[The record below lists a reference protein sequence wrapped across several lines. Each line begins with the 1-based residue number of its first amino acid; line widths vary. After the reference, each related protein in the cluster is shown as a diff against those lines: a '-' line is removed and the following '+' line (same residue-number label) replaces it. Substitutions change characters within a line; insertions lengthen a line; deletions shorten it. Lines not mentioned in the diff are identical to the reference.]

1 MLVDTLGLIWGLAI
15 TAADVQ
21 DRDAVPQL
29 LRRAWENL
37 PRLQIIWADGAY
49 AGELVDWVHAA
60 CGWILSIVKRT
71 EPGFVVLP
79 KRWIVER
86 TFAWLGRF
94 RRLSKD
100 YEQRTDVS
108 ETMILLA
115 MITVMARRQGRV
127 LITRPVSGY
136 Q

>member
-1 MLVDTLGLIWGLAI
+1 MLVDTLGLIWGLMI
-15 TAADVQ
+15 TPADVQ

-29 LRRAWENL
+29 LRRAWEHL
-37 PRLQIIWADGAY
+37 PRLKIIWADGAY
-49 AGELVDWVHAA
+49 AGELVEWVYAA
-60 CGWILSIVKRT
+60 CGWILSIVRRT

-100 YEQRTDVS
+100 YEQRIDVS
-108 ETMILLA
+108 ETMVLLA
-115 MITVMARRQGRV
+115 MITLMARRQGRV
-127 LITRPVSGY
+127 LATRSISGY
-136 Q
+136 P

>member
-1 MLVDTLGLIWGLAI
+1 M
-15 TAADVQ
+15 
-21 DRDAVPQL
+21 PQL
-29 LRRAWENL
+29 LRRACEHL
-37 PRLQIIWADGAY
+37 PRLEKIWADGAY
-49 AGELVDWVHAA
+49 AGELVDWVRTA
-60 CGWILSIVKRT
+60 CGWVLEIVRRT
-71 EPGFVVLP
+71 QPGFVVLP

-108 ETMILLA
+108 ETMILIA
-115 MITVMARRQGRV
+115 MITLMARRQGRV
-127 LITRPVSGY
+127 LATRPISGY

>member
-1 MLVDTLGLIWGLAI
+1 MI
-15 TAADVQ
+15 TPAHVQ

-29 LRRAWENL
+29 LRRACEHL
-37 PRLQIIWADGAY
+37 PRLEKIWADGAY
-49 AGELVDWVHAA
+49 AGELVDWVRTA
-60 CGWILSIVKRT
+60 CGWVLEIVRRT
-71 EPGFVVLP
+71 QPGFVVLP

-108 ETMILLA
+108 ETMILIA
-115 MITVMARRQGRV
+115 MITLMARRQGRV
-127 LITRPVSGY
+127 LATRPISGY

>member
-1 MLVDTLGLIWGLAI
+1 MLVDTLGLIWGLMI
-15 TAADVQ
+15 TPADVQ

-37 PRLQIIWADGAY
+37 PRLEIIWADGAY
-49 AGELVDWVHAA
+49 AGELVEWVHAA
-60 CGWILSIVKRT
+60 CGWILSIVRRT

-115 MITVMARRQGRV
+115 MITLMARRQGRV
-127 LITRPVSGY
+127 LATRSISGY